1 MYRTILVPLDGSP
14 FAEHALGTA
23 CDLAAASGARVELL
37 RVHRTY
43 TFDLG
48 DDSHWDEMTRRDELE
63 YLARTAASAGTRC
76 RARIETAVLDGPVA
90 EAICE
95 HAQEAPAPLIVL
107 STHGRTGFS
116 RAWLG
121 SVADAV
127 VRHAVCPVLLLRSS
141 EEAAAA
147 GDGLHIRLLVV
158 ALDGSGF
165 AEQALPPALAL
176 AQCAKAQLVLLRI
189 VEPVTVP
196 VAEYAP
202 SFAAA
207 AQAISD
213 TTQVLVSRAEDYVSG
228 LAARMRYDHPE
239 LDVRSDVRVAGSPAK
254 AILDDLVERHADV
267 VALATHG
274 RGMSRLFLGSVAD
287 KVLRGGS
294 AAVLVVRPHLD

>member
-14 FAEHALGTA
+14 FAEHAIGMA
-23 CDLAAASGARVELL
+23 SCVARASGARVELV

-43 TFDLG
+43 AFDLG
-48 DDSHWDEMTRRDELE
+48 DDSHWDEMTRRDEAE
-63 YLARTAASAGTRC
+63 YLARTAASAAVRGDTRVD
-76 RARIETAVLDGPVA
+76 TAVLDGPIAV
-90 EAICE
+90 AICE
-95 HAQEAPAPLIVL
+95 HAQELPAPIIIL

-127 VRHAVCPVLLLRSS
+127 VRHAVSPLLLLRSA
-141 EEAAAA
+141 E
-147 GDGLHIRLLVV
+147 DGAPARDDVAIREVIV

-165 AEQALPPALAL
+165 SEQILPHALSLAE
-176 AQCAKAQLVLLRI
+176 CARARLLLLRI

-207 AQAISD
+207 AQAMSE
-213 TTQVLVSRAEDYVSG
+213 TTQVLVSRAEEYVSG
-228 LAARMRYDHPE
+228 VAARARHDHPE
-239 LDVRSDVRVAGSPAK
+239 LDIRADVRVSGSAAK
-254 AILDDLVERHADV
+254 AIIEVAAERHADV

-274 RGMSRLFLGSVAD
+274 RGMSRLLLGSVAD
-287 KVLRGGS
+287 KVLRGGPG
-294 AAVLVVRPHLD
+294 AVLLVRPHLD